1 MRFKKLATKIMYLSV
16 ELWLLCSLLKW
27 LTKQIGYIV
36 LNVVDN
42 INTKGRSIERL
53 TVLFNLTLGN
63 VNTVSRIFWRLPNSY
78 SQCEQQVA

>member
-1 MRFKKLATKIMYLSV
+1 MMYLSV

-42 INTKGRSIERL
+42 INTKSRSIERL
-53 TVLFNLTLGN
+53 TVLFNLTSGN
-63 VNTVSRIFWRLPNSY
+63 VNTVSRIFWQLPNSY
-78 SQCEQQVA
+78 TQCEQQVA

>member
-1 MRFKKLATKIMYLSV
+1 MRFKKWATKIMYLSV

-42 INTKGRSIERL
+42 INTKKQVNWTLDSSI
-53 TVLFNLTLGN
+53 
-63 VNTVSRIFWRLPNSY
+63 
-78 SQCEQQVA
+78 